1 MAKPIRAVSFWDKA
15 IRKWQKQL
23 RRDSP
28 DRYYHSFEAR
38 METVDIN
45 TGRMG
50 LPYVTH
56 ESLTGENY
64 RFHLEE
70 NWGLIAES
78 LNGRLVERYGNQITI
93 VDWYTFLIYEAL
105 EPVYGEVT
113 HPEYGDTYT
122 DVVGYSRPTFGTR
135 DFYRGDASSKVRGD
149 YGDPLESWSLEQMQ
163 DSIARGGKDAW
174 GPLTYGV
181 RDGGAPE
188 WYVVDAPQRRRP
200 RRKR

>member
-113 HPEYGDTYT
+113 HPE
-122 DVVGYSRPTFGTR
+122 
-135 DFYRGDASSKVRGD
+135 
-149 YGDPLESWSLEQMQ
+149 
-163 DSIARGGKDAW
+163 
-174 GPLTYGV
+174 
-181 RDGGAPE
+181 
-188 WYVVDAPQRRRP
+188 
-200 RRKR
+200 